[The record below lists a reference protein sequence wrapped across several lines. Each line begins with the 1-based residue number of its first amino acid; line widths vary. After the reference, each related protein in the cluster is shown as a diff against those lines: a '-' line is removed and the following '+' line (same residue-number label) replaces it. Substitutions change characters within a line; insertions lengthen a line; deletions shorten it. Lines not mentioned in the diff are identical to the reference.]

1 MARIRFEGAVREQGV
16 IRFEMP
22 EDALPAEHPARV
34 LWHLLGR
41 LDLTSFTKDAKAVDG
56 HAGRPVLCT
65 RMLLTLWLYAISV
78 GVGSAREIARRVRI
92 DRVFE
97 WITGGKS
104 VSHQRLSEFR
114 VGHGEALDKRM
125 TDVLATL
132 MQQGLLSLERVAQD
146 GTRIRASASAPSF
159 RRMPALEQCREQAA
173 LHLKAVLA
181 AADDPEIT
189 VREQAARE
197 AGARDFQRRVEAAI
211 ATAAALA
218 DEGKP
223 ESRASTT
230 DAEARVMKMADG
242 GFRPAYNVQLAVAGS
257 NIGGPRTI
265 VAVNVTNIGSDMR
278 SVEPMLD
285 QLQRRLGELPKQLLA
300 DANHADHD
308 SIRAAHAR
316 GVEAIIAIPKRTRD
330 AGPAG
335 DHDEPIAAWRARM
348 KTDQAKLAYR
358 SRASLCELANASAKS
373 RFGLTAVLVRGLAK
387 VTQVGLLMAISANLL
402 AHASALV
409 A

>member
-1 MARIRFEGAVREQGV
+1 MARVRFEEPVREQGV

-34 LWHLLGR
+34 LWQLLER
-41 LDLTSFTKDAKAVDG
+41 LDLSAFAKDAKAVDG
-56 HAGRPVLCT
+56 HAGRPVLSP

-78 GVGSAREIARRVRI
+78 GVGSARGIARRIRI

-114 VGHGEALDKRM
+114 VGHGEALEGAPRAEALGSEE
-125 TDVLATL
+125 TAW
-132 MQQGLLSLERVAQD
+132 S
-146 GTRIRASASAPSF
+146 RIQARRRGRAPSC
-159 RRMPALEQCREQAA
+159 PAHACPMYRYQWSPPSWAGLSPHFIRLPAA
-173 LHLKAVLA
+173 QGFS
-181 AADDPEIT
+181 PG
-189 VREQAARE
+189 R
-197 AGARDFQRRVEAAI
+197 ARDFQRRIEAAI
-211 ATAAALA
+211 ATAAALM
-218 DEGKP
+218 GKP
-223 ESRASTT
+223 EPRASTT

-242 GFRPAYNVQLAVAGS
+242 GFRPAYNLQLAVAGS
-257 NIGGPRTI
+257 PMGGPRTI
-265 VAVNVTNIGSDMR
+265 VGVNVTNIGSDMR
-278 SVEPMLD
+278 SVEPMLE
-285 QLQRRLGELPKQLLA
+285 QIQRRTGKLPKQLLA

-316 GVEAIIAIPKRTRD
+316 GVEAIIAIPRRTRD

-335 DHDEPIAAWRARM
+335 NHDEPIIAWRARM
-348 KTDQAKLAYR
+348 KTDEAKLAYR

-373 RFGLTAVLVRGLAK
+373 RFGLTEVLVRGVAK

>member
-1 MARIRFEGAVREQGV
+1 MARVRFEEPVREQGV

-34 LWHLLGR
+34 LWQLLGC
-41 LDLTSFTKDAKAVDG
+41 LDLTTFAKDAKAVDG
-56 HAGRPVLCT
+56 HAGRPVLCP
-65 RMLLTLWLYAISV
+65 RMLLTLWLYAVSV
-78 GVGSAREIARRVRI
+78 GVGSAREIARRIRI

-97 WITGGKS
+97 WSTGGKS

-114 VGHGEALDKRM
+114 VGHGEALDKLM
-125 TDVLATL
+125 TDVLAIL

-146 GTRIRASASAPSF
+146 GTPIRASASAPSF
-159 RRMPALEQCREQAA
+159 RRRPALEPCREQAA

-181 AADDPEIT
+181 AADEPELT
-189 VREQAARE
+189 AQQQAARE

-223 ESRASTT
+223 EPRASTT
-230 DAEARVMKMADG
+230 DAQARVMKMADG

-257 NIGGPRTI
+257 HMGGPRTI
-265 VAVNVTNIGSDMR
+265 VALNVTNIGSDMR

-285 QLQRRLGELPKQLLA
+285 QSQRRLGAFPKQLLA

-330 AGPAG
+330 AGLAG
-335 DHDEPIAAWRARM
+335 DHDEPITAWRARR
-348 KTDQAKLAYR
+348 KTEQAKLAYR
-358 SRASLCELANASAKS
+358 SRASLCELANASVKS
-373 RFGLTAVLVRGLAK
+373 RFGFTEVLVRGVAK
-387 VTQVGLLMAISANLL
+387 VAQVGLLIAISANLL
-402 AHASALV
+402 AHASAL
-409 A
+409 AA